1 MPASLNECS
10 TSQIFQVCKF
20 YLSLAIYNGG
30 KYNAKTLDFSIYFSF
45 AKYIVVGGT
54 QSFLAKWKV
63 HSVGL
68 QSR

>member
-1 MPASLNECS
+1 M
-10 TSQIFQVCKF
+10 QILPFTCHLV
-20 YLSLAIYNGG
+20 YNGG

>member
-1 MPASLNECS
+1 MFNITNFSS
-10 TSQIFQVCKF
+10 MQILPFTCHLV
-20 YLSLAIYNGG
+20 YNGG
-30 KYNAKTLDFSIYFSF
+30 KYNAKTLDFSIYFAF